1 MRRYGWISAIC
12 RRHFLASTVVESVSG
27 GGHWLRNISQRDLYR
42 YRFLHSCCFDTRKRD
57 RFVMDEVRLIKCR
70 YIHATGIN
78 CAKEPSYYEILGVSE
93 NASQNEIKKAF
104 HSLAKK
110 YHPDAN
116 KNNPSA
122 KRKFQEIREAYEI
135 LKDSQKRAEYDST
148 HCRSSGRPEYGGHN
162 DDWFGYGDDDAA
174 RNRYGAGN
182 AGGFTYSY
190 QTIFSNSFQKI
201 FSEVFE
207 DETSQLS
214 PDIQAELRLSFIEA
228 ASGCVKH
235 LSVDAYVPCDSCDGR
250 GFPVDATTR
259 TCPIC
264 RGVGKITVPPF
275 TSTCSSC
282 KGAGRIIKEY
292 CRSCKGSGVT
302 EGVKEIQVK
311 VPAGV
316 DSGDTI
322 SVPGAGNSGGRGRQA
337 GNLFIKIKVADD
349 SMFTRD
355 GADIYV
361 DANISFTQAML
372 GGNIDVPTLA
382 GKFQVKIPK
391 GVQPGQLVV
400 LRGKGLPK
408 HGFLVTHGDQF
419 VRFRIN
425 FPTYSELNERQR
437 AILEEFALEEI
448 NNDNKTISDGNWWQ
462 QFFEHMKSPKF
473 MLEFSAFVIV
483 LLFLTKITG

>member
-1 MRRYGWISAIC
+1 MGRYGWISALC
-12 RRHFLASTVVESVSG
+12 RRHLISSSVVESAVD
-27 GGHWLRNISQRDLYR
+27 GGHWLRNISNLHQDFYRD
-42 YRFLHSCCFDTRKRD
+42 RFLHSCCFDTGKRNG
-57 RFVMDEVRLIKCR
+57 FMTAEMQLIKCR
-70 YIHATGIN
+70 YIHGTGIH
-78 CAKEPSYYEILGVSE
+78 CSKEPSYYEVLGVSE
-93 NASQNEIKKAF
+93 NASQSEIKKAF

-122 KRKFQEIREAYEI
+122 KRKFQEVREAYET
-135 LKDSQKRAEYDST
+135 LKDSQKRAEYDTRHS
-148 HCRSSGRPEYGGHN
+148 RSSERPEYGGHN
-162 DDWFGYGDDDAA
+162 ADWFGYGADDAA

-190 QTIFSNSFQKI
+190 QTIFSDSFQKI

-207 DETSQLS
+207 DETNQLS
-214 PDIQAELRLSFIEA
+214 PDIQAELVLSFTEA

-250 GFPVDATTR
+250 GFPVDATTKI
-259 TCPIC
+259 CPIC
-264 RGVGKITVPPF
+264 RGIGKITVPPF

-292 CRSCKGSGVT
+292 CMSCRGSGVIG
-302 EGVKEIQVK
+302 GVKEIKVK
-311 VPAGV
+311 VPAGL

-349 SMFTRD
+349 LIFTRD

-372 GGNIDVPTLA
+372 GGMVDVPTLA

-391 GVQPGQLVV
+391 GVQPGQLLV

-408 HGFLVTHGDQF
+408 HGFLVNHGDQF

-425 FPTYSELNERQR
+425 FPTYSALNERQR

-448 NNDNKTISDGNWWQ
+448 NNHNRTLNDSNWLYQ
-462 QFFEHMKSPKF
+462 QLS
-473 MLEFSAFVIV
+473 
-483 LLFLTKITG
+483 TG